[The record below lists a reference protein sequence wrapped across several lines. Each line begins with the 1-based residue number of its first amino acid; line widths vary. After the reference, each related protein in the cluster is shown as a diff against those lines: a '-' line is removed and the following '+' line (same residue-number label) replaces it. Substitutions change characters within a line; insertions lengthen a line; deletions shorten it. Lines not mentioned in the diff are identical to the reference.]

1 MSRHVYFRY
10 RQTHTLDR
18 SSRLFSRPIV
28 SGEKEN
34 DDEKYMN
41 DKIGGER
48 LLIISITM
56 IFPTK
61 QQCSQHQGIERVE
74 SHSLLERPIFFLI
87 E

>member
-18 SSRLFSRPIV
+18 SSRDYFLDQSLL
-28 SGEKEN
+28 GEKEK
-34 DDEKYMN
+34 DDGKYMN

-48 LLIISITM
+48 LLIISITL

-61 QQCSQHQGIERVE
+61 QQWSQHQGID
-74 SHSLLERPIFFLI
+74 SHSLLERPIFLI